1 MRFLVDSVIVIDHFN
16 GIESATRFLSE
27 QGSACAFSVITRAE
41 VLTGFDD
48 ASQPLARDLLNAFAT
63 LPITLEVADLAA
75 KLRRTQRWKL
85 PDAWQAAL
93 AIQHELTLVTRN
105 ARDFQSGDGLDVLI
119 PYQP

>member
-16 GIESATRFLSE
+16 GIESATHFLSE
-27 QGSACAFSVITRAE
+27 QGSVCAFSVITRAE

-48 ASQPLARDLLNAFAT
+48 ASQPLALEMLDAFAT

-85 PDAWQAAL
+85 PDAFQAAL

-105 ARDFQSGDGLDVLI
+105 TRDFQSGGGLDVLI
-119 PYQP
+119 PYRP